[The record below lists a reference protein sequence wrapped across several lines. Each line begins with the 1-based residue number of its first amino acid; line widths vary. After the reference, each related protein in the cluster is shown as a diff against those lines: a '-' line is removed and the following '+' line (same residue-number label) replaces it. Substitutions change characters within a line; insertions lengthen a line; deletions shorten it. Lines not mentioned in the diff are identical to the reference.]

1 MLKQRSGRIPFT
13 INQSGDMIRIE
24 KLIVGTFLVEKG
36 SFGMWIRFTYKE
48 KHELPTYPQ
57 LSIKSTQ
64 MWISINL

>member
-1 MLKQRSGRIPFT
+1 
-13 INQSGDMIRIE
+13 MIRIE